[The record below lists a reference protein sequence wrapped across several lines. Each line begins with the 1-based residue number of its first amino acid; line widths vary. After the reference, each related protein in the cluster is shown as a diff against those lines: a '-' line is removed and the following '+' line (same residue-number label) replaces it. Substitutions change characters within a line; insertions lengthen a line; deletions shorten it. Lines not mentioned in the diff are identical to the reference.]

1 MRIRGKKIRTGIS
14 FKGKRKSKGAPLEI
28 SINFKKID
36 YGYNDYCNYSICNN
50 SSCNEQHFNLEMIA
64 LCSERNL

>member
-28 SINFKKID
+28 SINLKRLIMDTMTIVITAFITIVAVMS
-36 YGYNDYCNYSICNN
+36 NISI
-50 SSCNEQHFNLEMIA
+50 LK
-64 LCSERNL
+64 

>member
-28 SINFKKID
+28 SINLKRLIMD
-36 YGYNDYCNYSICNN
+36 TMTIVITAYITIVAVMSNISI
-50 SSCNEQHFNLEMIA
+50 LK
-64 LCSERNL
+64 

>member
-28 SINFKKID
+28 SINLKRLIMDTMTIVITAFVTIVAVMS
-36 YGYNDYCNYSICNN
+36 NISI
-50 SSCNEQHFNLEMIA
+50 LK
-64 LCSERNL
+64 